1 MMKYALIFILSA
13 TAALSQP
20 LNCPGNSCGGF
31 NEPTTGVTGV
41 SSISVLNTQTNNAPV
56 RSVTRN
62 ITIQSLATSNR
73 LSGNT
78 ISSIAVGN
86 HSISIV
92 TR

>member
-1 MMKYALIFILSA
+1 MLKYTLIFMLSA

-20 LNCPGNSCGGF
+20 LNCPGNSCKPG
-31 NEPTTGVTGV
+31 EPTAGVTGV
-41 SSISVLNTQTNNAPV
+41 SSMSVLNTQTNNAPV
-56 RSVTRN
+56 RSVTKN

-73 LSGNT
+73 LSGKT
-78 ISSIAVGN
+78 ISSVAVGN